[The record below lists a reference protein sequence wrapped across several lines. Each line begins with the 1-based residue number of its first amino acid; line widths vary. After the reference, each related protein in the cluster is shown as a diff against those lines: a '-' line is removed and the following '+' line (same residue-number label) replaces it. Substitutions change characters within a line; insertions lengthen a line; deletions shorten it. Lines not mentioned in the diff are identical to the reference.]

1 MGYLFFCNPTL
12 QISQMLPVK
21 LAFFFLVQQLNPK
34 FHLKEL
40 QRPLTLFNNK
50 QQWLQ
55 NDWVSKSHITEI
67 GKWKTQKTICVGD

>member
-1 MGYLFFCNPTL
+1 MRFLIFCNPPL
-12 QISQMLPVK
+12 QISQLHSIK
-21 LAFFFLVQQLNPK
+21 LAFFLVQQFNPK

-40 QRPLTLFNNK
+40 QRPLTLFNNE

-67 GKWKTQKTICVGD
+67 GKWKTQKNICVGD